1 MGNLTIGAHMQKPG
15 TMPGEDITLK
25 KIVKEARMNILV
37 DLIMIV
43 ILFSVAIILLGMG
56 GINTNLI
63 AMIVIAMIVFIMYFG
78 IISRLDAMIKKDK

>member
-1 MGNLTIGAHMQKPG
+1 MGNLNKESHMQKPG
-15 TMPGEDITLK
+15 TMPNTDISVK
-25 KIVKEARMNILV
+25 KILKEARMNILV

-56 GINTNLI
+56 GINTHLI

-78 IISRLDAMIKKDK
+78 LISRLDALIKKDK

>member
-1 MGNLTIGAHMQKPG
+1 MQKPG
-15 TMPGEDITLK
+15 TMQPKEINVKT
-25 KIVKEARMNILV
+25 IIKEARMNILV

-78 IISRLDAMIKKDK
+78 IISRLDAIVKKDK

>member
-1 MGNLTIGAHMQKPG
+1 MQKPG
-15 TMPGEDITLK
+15 TMPTTEINVKTIL
-25 KIVKEARMNILV
+25 KEARMNILV

-63 AMIVIAMIVFIMYFG
+63 AMIVIAMIIFIMYFG
-78 IISRLDAMIKKDK
+78 VISRLDAIIKKDK

>member
-1 MGNLTIGAHMQKPG
+1 MQKPG
-15 TMPGEDITLK
+15 KMPSTDMNVKTI
-25 KIVKEARMNILV
+25 IKEARMNILV

-43 ILFSVAIILLGMG
+43 VLFSVAIILLGMG

-78 IISRLDAMIKKDK
+78 VISRLDEIVKKLKEK